1 MCTKGEEM
9 NRREFAKTLGIGAI
23 GLAMSKTA
31 LPLSDEKPQI
41 AITIDDFNLFGASPE
56 VARKRNRALLNALS
70 ARSNLK
76 AAAFPVGNNID
87 SELGKS
93 LVREWGEAGHMIG
106 NHTYSHWFYPNR
118 SFHEL
123 SQDVL
128 RLEPLIKDMPGFT
141 KLFRFPALKEGDTI
155 ERRDKMRAFLKEHNY
170 RMGYVTVDASDW
182 YIDQRLRARLA
193 QELKTDASA
202 YKAYYLNHLW
212 DRANFYDDLSRK
224 ALGRSVKHTLLIH
237 HNILNELFL
246 GDVLDMF
253 QSKGWRLINAQ
264 DAFTDPVFSAQ
275 PNILPAGE
283 SIIWAL
289 AKETGKFNVML
300 RYPGEDSEYEKPK
313 MDKLGL

>member
-1 MCTKGEEM
+1 M
-9 NRREFAKTLGIGAI
+9 NRRGFAKALGIGTI

-31 LPLSDEKPQI
+31 LPFSDEKPQI
-41 AITIDDFNLFGASPE
+41 AITIDDFDLFDASPQ

-76 AAAFPVGNNID
+76 AAAFPAGRNID
-87 SELGKS
+87 SEFGKS
-93 LVREWGEAGHMIG
+93 LVREWGDAGHMIG

-118 SFHEL
+118 GFDEF

-155 ERRDKMRAFLKEHNY
+155 ERRDKVRAFLKEHDY

-193 QELKTDASA
+193 QDPKAEVSA
-202 YKAYYLNHLW
+202 YKDYFLNHLW
-212 DRANFYDDLSRK
+212 DRASFYDNLSRK
-224 ALGRSVKHTLLIH
+224 ALGRSVKHTLLLH
-237 HNILNELFL
+237 HNVLNELFL
-246 GDVLDMF
+246 GDVLGMF
-253 QSKGWRLINAQ
+253 QSRGWRLITAQ
-264 DAFTDPVFSAQ
+264 DAFTDPVFSAE
-275 PNILPAGE
+275 PNTLPAGE

-289 AKETGKFNVML
+289 AKETGKFNGML

-313 MDKLGL
+313 MDRLGL

>member
-1 MCTKGEEM
+1 M
-9 NRREFAKTLGIGAI
+9 NRRQFASTLGIGAI
-23 GLAMSKTA
+23 GLAVSKTA
-31 LPLSDEKPQI
+31 LPLADERPQI
-41 AITIDDFNLFGASPE
+41 AITIDDFNLLGASQQ
-56 VARKRNRALLNALS
+56 VAQKRNRALLNALS
-70 ARSNLK
+70 TRSNLK
-76 AAAFPVGNNID
+76 AAAFPAGRHID
-87 SELGKS
+87 NELGKS
-93 LVREWGEAGHMIG
+93 LVREWGEADHMIG

-118 SFHEL
+118 SFEEF
-123 SQDVL
+123 SQDIL

-141 KLFRFPALKEGDTI
+141 KRFRFPALKEGDTV
-155 ERRDKMRAFLKEHNY
+155 ERRDKMRAFLKEHDY

-193 QELKTDASA
+193 QNPKADVSA
-202 YKAYYLNHLW
+202 YKDYYLNHLW
-212 DRANFYDDLSRK
+212 DRANFYDILSRK

-246 GDVLDMF
+246 GDVLGMF

-264 DAFTDPVFSAQ
+264 DAFTDSVFSAE

-289 AKETGKFNVML
+289 AKESGKFNDIL